1 LLRLGKEKSLT
12 LPQSIFCITID
23 DMITIKEFTVQQRL
37 VNFSASISLI
47 LITYLIY
54 NQAPYYQ
61 VTVAEKLK
69 IFSFHFVNQDA
80 VQLFYLSYC
89 LLLLIYYL
97 ADKTP
102 QVSKSVI
109 AIQAMFKIARAPLTV
124 YRKGLPTQERLS
136 ILTILL
142 KAFFAPLMVA
152 WLIPHMANMTE
163 NGIYVVTHL
172 ELLQNDFLAVFNY
185 RGFWFLFQVIL
196 TLDVLFFT
204 VGYLV
209 ELPSLKN
216 RIRSVDPTLIGWA
229 VALACYPPFNGLTSK
244 ILAWEPVTFPQFE
257 TPAVHIA
264 VNIMLLGLMAIYTSA
279 SIALNFKASNLT
291 HRGVIASGPYRFIR
305 HPAYMCKNMA
315 WWIGAIPSVILAS
328 HTSLWSLVLVISS
341 VGGWTLIYT
350 LRALTEEDHLRGVNS
365 EYDDYCKKVRYRF
378 IPGIL

>member
-1 LLRLGKEKSLT
+1 MAT
-12 LPQSIFCITID
+12 F
-23 DMITIKEFTVQQRL
+23 KEFTVQQRL
-37 VNFSASISLI
+37 INFSASLALI
-47 LITYLIY
+47 LATYLLY
-54 NQAPYYQ
+54 NLAPYYQ
-61 VTVAEKLK
+61 ESAAEELN
-69 IFSFHFVNQDA
+69 ILTFHFVNRDA
-80 VQLFYLSYC
+80 VQLFYLGYC

-97 ADKTP
+97 LDKTP

-109 AIQAMFKIARAPLTV
+109 AIKAMYKIVRAPLTV
-124 YRKGLPTQERLS
+124 YREGLPAQERLS

-142 KAFFAPLMVA
+142 KAFFAPLMVV
-152 WLIPHMANMTE
+152 WLIPHMANMTA
-163 NGIYVVTHL
+163 NGVYVATHL

-185 RGFWFLFQVIL
+185 RGFWFLLQVIL

-204 VGYLV
+204 VGYLI

-244 ILAWEPVTFPQFE
+244 ILAWEPVTFPQFDN
-257 TPAVHIA
+257 PAIHIA
-264 VNIMLLGLMAIYTSA
+264 VNFTLLGLMAIYTSA

-291 HRGVIASGPYRFIR
+291 HRGIIASGPYRFIR

-315 WWIGAIPSVILAS
+315 WWVGAIPSVLAALES
-328 HTSLWSLVLVISS
+328 SLWQLILVISS

-350 LRALTEEDHLRGVNS
+350 LRALTEEDHLRGVDG
-365 EYDDYCKKVRYRF
+365 EYDRYCEKVRYRF